1 MQQWNSRSE
10 FNLSLQSIFSEQIV
24 SWTQGWLTEMI
35 LKIVLLLHLRCEC
48 WWVPAHRS
56 QSSVSNSPLS
66 HHDTLHH
73 QPDKQWKHNRM
84 RGFKQ
89 SSSEDFWHSYMKRS
103 NSSQIFNECVN
114 QNVVFSTHQHSG
126 AQFSSLENLS
136 SKLYKEHKDNMFYV
150 DKRGTLPSHIH
161 SQHKKKGSRG
171 ASSRS
176 KGWNKII
183 KSFSLR
189 KTNSHDVVYFE
200 VLLAI
205 SPHKLFYHFY
215 FQ

>member
-1 MQQWNSRSE
+1 
-10 FNLSLQSIFSEQIV
+10 
-24 SWTQGWLTEMI
+24 
-35 LKIVLLLHLRCEC
+35 
-48 WWVPAHRS
+48 
-56 QSSVSNSPLS
+56 
-66 HHDTLHH
+66 
-73 QPDKQWKHNRM
+73 M

-89 SSSEDFWHSYMKRS
+89 SSSEDFWQSYMKRS
-103 NSSQIFNECVN
+103 NSSQLFNECVN

-136 SKLYKEHKDNMFYV
+136 SKLYKEHQDNMFYV

-205 SPHKLFYHFY
+205 SPHKLFITFT
-215 FQ
+215 FNNFIFIVDGDVATLGEKSASTVSLQNN